1 MDTLSESQILN
12 IVDQAVEYGIKLLK
26 AKNAMTLGFASV
38 WIDGYI
44 AGNKNL
50 SENDI
55 KSLRATIEA
64 YKFF

>member
-12 IVDQAVEYGIKLLK
+12 IVDQAVEYGVKFLK
-26 AKNAMTLGFASV
+26 AKNAMALGFASV
-38 WIDGYI
+38 WIEGYI
-44 AGNKNL
+44 AGNTNL